1 MLIIKI
7 GKNENI
13 NQALKR
19 FKNKFRDT
27 QIIKE
32 LKKRKEFIKPSSLKR
47 KKKQAAI
54 KKEKFL
60 NQLEK

>member
-47 KKKQAAI
+47 KKKQDAI

>member
-7 GKNENI
+7 GEKETI
-13 NQALKR
+13 NQAV
-19 FKNKFRDT
+19 
-27 QIIKE
+27 
-32 LKKRKEFIKPSSLKR
+32 
-47 KKKQAAI
+47 I

>member
-7 GKNENI
+7 GKKENI

-19 FKNKFRDT
+19 LKNKFRNT
-27 QIIKE
+27 QIVKE
-32 LKKRKEFIKPSSLKR
+32 LRERKEFIKPSALKR